1 MAMSEQ
7 LTSSRFPFL
16 PIRLEVRQETYEDEA
31 LLDTGFDGGMAVPPF
46 LLAGQAPDWYQLW
59 TLADG
64 SHVTTPVYRGVVG
77 LGNFQPITIL
87 VVALGDEWIIG
98 LGILNHFSI
107 TFDHGKKVMVR
118 P

>member
-1 MAMSEQ
+1 MSQQ

-16 PIRLEVRQETYEDEA
+16 PVRLHLGQQTYDQEA

-46 LLAGQAPDWYQLW
+46 LLEGREPDWQQIW

-64 SHVTTPVYRGVVG
+64 SKVPSPVYRGIAH
-77 LGNFQPITIL
+77 LGDFQPITVL
-87 VVALGDEWIIG
+87 VVALGDEWMIG

-107 TFDHGKKVMVR
+107 TFDHGERVIVR

>member
-1 MAMSEQ
+1 MSQQ

-16 PIRLEVRQETYEDEA
+16 PIRLDVGQETYEEEA

-46 LLAGQAPDWYQLW
+46 LLAGQDPDWYQLW

-77 LGNFQPITIL
+77 LGDFQPIPIL
-87 VVALGDEWIIG
+87 VVGLGDEWMIG
-98 LGILNHFSI
+98 LGILNRFST
-107 TFDHGKKVMVR
+107 TFDHGQRVIVR